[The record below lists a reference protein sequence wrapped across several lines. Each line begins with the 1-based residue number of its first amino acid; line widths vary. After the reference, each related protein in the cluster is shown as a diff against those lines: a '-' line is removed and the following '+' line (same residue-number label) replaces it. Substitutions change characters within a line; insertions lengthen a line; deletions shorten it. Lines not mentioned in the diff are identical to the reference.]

1 MGAPM
6 TQALERLSAAGI
18 TLSDRDGRLGI
29 TYQIEPSEEQWAWLA
44 RNKAALLEALRAQA
58 PAPSPPDT
66 LSPEDQ
72 ATADE
77 LIEERAAIQEHDG
90 GCLRSCAESEARAAM
105 RVYRYRV
112 TDQPQTWLT
121 MLAPG
126 HDLEQ
131 ARHVLTLKFGQRLL
145 EVRERQTGGAP
156 A

>member
-1 MGAPM
+1 MN
-6 TQALERLSAAGI
+6 ALATDTLDRITAAGI
-18 TLSDRDGRLGI
+18 TLEARGADLDVI
-29 TYQIEPSEEQWAWLA
+29 YQTEPTEEQWAWLA
-44 RNKAALLEALRAQA
+44 QNKAALLEALRTQA

-90 GCLRSCAESEARAAM
+90 GCLRSRAESEARAAM

-145 EVRERQTGGAP
+145 EVRERQTGRAAP
-156 A
+156 